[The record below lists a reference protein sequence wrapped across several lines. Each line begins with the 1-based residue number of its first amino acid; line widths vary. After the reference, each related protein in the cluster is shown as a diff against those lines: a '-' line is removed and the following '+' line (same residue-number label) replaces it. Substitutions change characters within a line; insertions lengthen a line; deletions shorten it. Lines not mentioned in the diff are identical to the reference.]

1 MEPRWRREKRRGA
14 SERKGEGSEGN
25 HPLARSVSEGKRGH
39 RARGRRPL
47 PWSVRYAAK
56 LCLKNGEAL
65 GAPSGGWRINDGAP
79 YQQRTNVWGSS
90 AVRLGRLESG

>member
-65 GAPSGGWRINDGAP
+65 GAAERGMANKPTGQLTSSGRMFGEAAPSG
-79 YQQRTNVWGSS
+79 WG
-90 AVRLGRLESG
+90 G